1 MQIGATLGGNLHI
14 GSANGD
20 QSKKVAEAA
29 KQFES
34 ILMNEML
41 KSAHAADG
49 DDDQDTAISDYG
61 QQQFAQA
68 LAERGGLGIA
78 KIVIAGLEKHAH

>member
-1 MQIGATLGGNLHI
+1 MHIGATLGGTLQT
-14 GSANGD
+14 GAPNGD

-78 KIVIAGLEKHAH
+78 KIVVAGLEKHAH